1 MPIKRVD
8 FDVLAFIASLNK
20 KQFTISIL
28 DNAYLTSPACQHR
41 SPKSSRQFL
50 YRSIM
55 KLQTQGLIV
64 CLPSKG
70 SKANLYALKTELDVS
85 KIGSDDVVTIE
96 QVEPTVEI
104 SARILEKIKKYKLEL
119 LKTIGETE
127 AYKEWAEEMP
137 TLRGDIQ
144 AQYNS
149 ARDESSKLLGKV
161 NAYESLLTIY
171 RGR

>member
-8 FDVLAFIASLNK
+8 FDVLAFIVSLNK
-20 KQFTISIL
+20 ERFTISCL
-28 DNAYLTSPACQHR
+28 DEAYLASPDCQHD

-50 YRSIM
+50 YRSII
-55 KLQTQGLIV
+55 KLQKRGLLV
-64 CLPSKG
+64 CLPSKDN
-70 SKANLYALKTELDVS
+70 KANQYVLAADVPET
-85 KIGSDDVVTIE
+85 GSDEVASSSEVSSA
-96 QVEPTVEI
+96 VGI
-104 SARILEKIKKYKLEL
+104 SARIREKIKKYKLEL
-119 LKTIGETE
+119 LKTMGETE

-137 TLRGDIQ
+137 TLRNDIQ

-161 NAYESLLTIY
+161 NAYESLLMMY